1 VPPRPRTALGGAAI
15 GVALLV
21 LVRFLAFHVHAG
33 ERADQAILQGFA
45 GLQRPRL
52 NHVASVIAN
61 LCDPKPYLVLA
72 SIPVLVALVRRRPR
86 TAVIVG
92 LIMLGANFTTQ
103 LLKPLLATPRFHDL
117 PGPFVQA
124 QSWPSGHATAV
135 MSLALCAVIVAPARL
150 RPLVGAVMAAFAV
163 ALCYSF
169 LALGWHYPSDVLGGY
184 LVASVWAL
192 LGVAALSW
200 LVRRRPASPRAQ
212 AETRRVQI
220 SVAEALAPFALL
232 VACVLG
238 CAAVVAVARP
248 HEVVSYAAAHKTFVV
263 GAAVIASLGL
273 AIATGASLA
282 LRRG

>member
-1 VPPRPRTALGGAAI
+1 MPPRPRTALGGAAA

-45 GLQRPRL
+45 GLQRPRV
-52 NHVASVIAN
+52 NHVANAIAT

-72 SIPVLVALVRRRPR
+72 AIPVLVALIRRRPR

-92 LIMLGANFTTQ
+92 LIMLGANLTTQ
-103 LLKPLLATPRFHDL
+103 LLKPLLATTRFHGL

-124 QSWPSGHATAV
+124 GSWPSGHATAV
-135 MSLALCAVIVAPARL
+135 MSLALSAVIAAPARL
-150 RPLVGAVMAAFAV
+150 RPLVGAIMAAFAV

-169 LALGWHYPSDVLGGY
+169 LALAWHYPSDVLGGY
-184 LVASVWAL
+184 LVASIWAL
-192 LGVAALSW
+192 VGVAALSW
-200 LVRRRPASPRAQ
+200 LIRRRPVSPRAQ
-212 AETRRVQI
+212 AERRRPQV
-220 SVAEALAPFALL
+220 SVAEALAPFVLL
-232 VACVLG
+232 VAAVLV

-248 HEVVSYAAAHKTFVV
+248 HEVVSYAAAHTTFMV

>member
-15 GVALLV
+15 GVGLLV
-21 LVRFLAFHVHAG
+21 LVRLLAFHLYIG

-45 GLQRPRL
+45 GLGRPRV
-52 NHVASVIAN
+52 NHVANAIAS
-61 LCDPKPYLVLA
+61 LCDPKPYMVLA
-72 SIPVLVALVRRRPR
+72 AIPILVALMRRRPR

-92 LIMLGANFTTQ
+92 LIMLGANLTTQ
-103 LLKPLLATPRFHDL
+103 LCKPLLATTRFHEL
-117 PGPFVQA
+117 GGPFVQA

-135 MSLALCAVIVAPARL
+135 MSLALCAVIAAPARL

-169 LALGWHYPSDVLGGY
+169 LALAWHYPSDVLGGY

-200 LVRRRPASPRAQ
+200 LIRRRPVSPGVQ
-212 AETRRVQI
+212 AEARRVQVSI
-220 SVAEALAPFALL
+220 AEALAPFALL
-232 VACVLG
+232 VAGVLV
-238 CAAVVAVARP
+238 CAAVVAVAHP

-263 GAAVIASLGL
+263 GATVIASLGL